1 MYFFCFTAFVVFL
14 VPKFDQPRFRVLRGT
29 TFVICGLLSAIPI
42 IHLELNRDARYMHE
56 FVAFPWALGG
66 GLYILGACMYMMK
79 VPERF
84 NPGFFDYFVRLIIS

>member
-1 MYFFCFTAFVVFL
+1 
-14 VPKFDQPRFRVLRGT
+14 
-29 TFVICGLLSAIPI
+29 
-42 IHLELNRDARYMHE
+42 MHE